1 MSKVKTYGLRF
12 LVLLMTSAVMM
23 AGLTRTAAAAPLSL
37 RVDGTEVPGSLAEI
51 RDGQM
56 MVAVR
61 PLVEAMGGGVSW
73 LASEQRA
80 TVQYDGHQV
89 AFWMGSR
96 LTYMNGSRLQVPV
109 APYIRSG
116 KMLVPAWW
124 LAVRLGAKV
133 SFTGSALLVE
143 TGDYSQGPS
152 RRPDQPSEHPL
163 MDPSF
168 VFPFPADAVYQK
180 YYDGYGDPRNYQ
192 GRNFGHEGIDVL
204 AKKGTPIV
212 SVAAGTVVRF
222 GWNTLGGYRVT
233 IQLDSAPQYRFYY
246 AHLDRYAPGLYQGAR
261 VKTGQ
266 LLGYVGSTGEG
277 PERTEGKFVDHL
289 HFGIYAPDGAI
300 NPFTFLKY
308 WENNKASLR

>member
-1 MSKVKTYGLRF
+1 MSKVKMYGVRL
-12 LVLLMTSAVMM
+12 LVLLMASAMMM
-23 AGLTRTAAAAPLSL
+23 AGQPQTASAAPLSL
-37 RVDGTEVPGSLAEI
+37 TVDGVTVQGALAEI
-51 RDGQM
+51 TDGQM

-61 PLVEAMGGGVSW
+61 PMVEAMGGGVNW
-73 LASEQRA
+73 LNSQQRA
-80 TVQYDGHQV
+80 TVQYDGHEM
-89 AFWMGSR
+89 ALWIGTH
-96 LTYMNGSRLQVPV
+96 LAYMNGSRMYAPV
-109 APYIRSG
+109 APYIRGG

-133 SFTGSALLVE
+133 SFTGSTLVVE
-143 TGDYSQGPS
+143 TGDYNQGPS
-152 RRPDQPSEHPL
+152 RRPDQPSQHPL
-163 MDPSF
+163 MNSSF
-168 VFPFPADAVYQK
+168 VFPFPAGAVYEK
-180 YYDGYGDPRNYQ
+180 YYDGYGDPRNYK
-192 GRNFGHEGIDVL
+192 GRNFAHEGIDIL

-300 NPFTFLKY
+300 NPFPFLKY
-308 WENNKASLR
+308 WESNKASIR

>member
-1 MSKVKTYGLRF
+1 MGKVKMYGLRL
-12 LVLLMTSAVMM
+12 LVLLIASVMM
-23 AGLTRTAAAAPLSL
+23 MSGQPRTAFAAPIGLT
-37 RVDGTEVPGSLAEI
+37 VDGVAVQGALAEI
-51 RDGQM
+51 HDGQM

-61 PLVEAMGGGVSW
+61 PMVEAMGGGVNW
-73 LASEQRA
+73 LASQQRA
-80 TVQYDGHQV
+80 TVQYDGHEM
-89 AFWMGSR
+89 AFWVGTK
-96 LTYMNGSRLQVPV
+96 LTYMNGRRMQAPV
-109 APYIRSG
+109 APYIRGG

-124 LAVRLGAKV
+124 LSVRLGAKV
-133 SFTGSALLVE
+133 SFTGSTLIVE
-143 TGDYSQGPS
+143 TGDYNQGPS
-152 RRPDQPSEHPL
+152 RRPDQPSDHPL
-163 MDPSF
+163 MNPNF
-168 VFPFPADAVYQK
+168 VFPFPAGVAYEK

-192 GRNFGHEGIDVL
+192 GRNFAHEGIDIL
-204 AKKGTPIV
+204 AKKGTPII

-233 IQLDSAPQYRFYY
+233 VQLDSAPQYRFYY

-300 NPFTFLKY
+300 NAYPFLKY
-308 WENNKASLR
+308 WESNKTSLR